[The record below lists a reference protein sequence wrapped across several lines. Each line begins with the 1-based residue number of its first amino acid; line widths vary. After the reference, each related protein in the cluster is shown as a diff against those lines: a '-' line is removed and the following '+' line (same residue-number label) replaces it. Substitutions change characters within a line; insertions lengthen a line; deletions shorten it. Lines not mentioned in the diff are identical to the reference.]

1 MRDPLVLRDTLAGA
15 AFRVTAAGWA
25 GAEAFIQLRSRVSG
39 GRARDWTFAVVGGC
53 TAAGILLGLAAA
65 HVDGLSLP
73 GDERWWAIA
82 GIALM
87 WAGIGLRLWAVLELG
102 ALFRVRIEIQAGH
115 RIVDSG
121 PYAVVR
127 HPSYTGLL
135 VTLLGLG
142 LALGSVL
149 SVIALVVIPGA
160 GLLVRIEVE
169 ERQLR
174 NALGEEY
181 ERYARRTRRLIPGV
195 W

>member
-1 MRDPLVLRDTLAGA
+1 VRDPLVIRDTLAGA
-15 AFRVTAAGWA
+15 VFRVTAAGWA
-25 GAEAFIQLRSRVSG
+25 VAEAFIQLRSRVSG
-39 GRARDWTFAVVGGC
+39 GRARDWTFAVVGGS
-53 TAAGILLGLAAA
+53 TAAGILLGFAAA
-65 HVDGLSLP
+65 RVDGLSLP

-87 WAGIGLRLWAVLELG
+87 WAGIALRLWAVLELG

-121 PYAVVR
+121 PYAVLR

-142 LALGSVL
+142 LALGSAL

-174 NALGEEY
+174 DALGEQY
-181 ERYARRTRRLIPGV
+181 ERYARRRRRLIPGV